1 MNRVRYII
9 WRIFGKSRPN
19 YGTYRGWYGEEV
31 FPQYERD
38 GHFHYNTKTK
48 DWDAHFEKGYGHV
61 SKNKDQSFRWTFH
74 AFDTWPDQLATHSG
88 SEPTWEEACMMSA
101 KYAKM
106 YRNL

>member
-48 DWDAHFEKGYGHV
+48 DWDAHFEKGVGYVWKVGKEFQWQYADAPQGNVLHEG
-61 SKNKDQSFRWTFH
+61 
-74 AFDTWPDQLATHSG
+74 LEG
-88 SEPTWEEACMMSA
+88 SWEEACMMSA